1 MFTILLA
8 GKVQT
13 IVRTICNSNEICSE
27 VGRLKLCNFLGR
39 SFFVLFPI
47 VNTGKRSHVKIF
59 SREENSKVC
68 FIFVS

>member
-1 MFTILLA
+1 MDGVIMFTILLA

-39 SFFVLFPI
+39 SFFPPI
-47 VNTGKRSHVKIF
+47 SDRKYWLEITREDIF
-59 SREENSKVC
+59 KGRE
-68 FIFVS
+68 